1 MVQQRMPGCKEAR
14 KITVPLC
21 WRHDLSRSRLNVPNR
36 SRVLLADD
44 HTLVAEGLGSLLREE
59 FDLVGQASD
68 GRALL
73 RLAAALEPDVVVT
86 DITMPLLNG
95 VDAVR
100 ELRRVVPE
108 TRVVVVT
115 MHADPRLAAEAVRA
129 GATGYVLKHS
139 AGQEL
144 IHAVR
149 EVSCGR
155 VYITPLI
162 AHEVISVL
170 AGTVAS
176 GPDRPHLTS
185 RQLQVLQL
193 VAEGHS
199 MKRVGALLNVS
210 RRTAETHKYQLMAQ
224 LGVHSTAGLVQY
236 AYRMGLLSLDS
247 PSFPDASEPREPGER
262 VKDAHG
268 PARNGE
274 SLPRPSG
281 ALPLHRPAHP
291 RPRPAGKAADVR
303 AAKSRHE

>member
-1 MVQQRMPGCKEAR
+1 VSK
-14 KITVPLC
+14 
-21 WRHDLSRSRLNVPNR
+21 R

-59 FDLVGQASD
+59 FELVGQASD

-73 RLAAALEPDVVVT
+73 RLAGELQPDVVVT
-86 DITMPLLNG
+86 DISMPLLNG

-100 ELRRVVPE
+100 ELRQVAPD

-162 AHEVISVL
+162 AQEMISVL
-170 AGTVAS
+170 AGAPPAS
-176 GPDRPHLTS
+176 PDVPHLTS
-185 RQLQVLQL
+185 RQRQVLQL

-199 MKRVGALLNVS
+199 MKRVAAMLNVS
-210 RRTAETHKYQLMAQ
+210 RRTAETHKYQLMAH
-224 LGVHSTAGLVQY
+224 LDVHSTAGLVQY
-236 AYRMGLLSLDS
+236 AFRMGLLSLDS
-247 PSFPDASEPREPGER
+247 PLAPTPEPPHPGER
-262 VKDAHG
+262 PADAHDRAG
-268 PARNGE
+268 K
-274 SLPRPSG
+274 SLPTPP
-281 ALPLHRPAHP
+281 AAPPLHLSAHHHSHPQRQAPGVPA
-291 RPRPAGKAADVR
+291 A
-303 AAKSRHE
+303 SRHD

>member
-1 MVQQRMPGCKEAR
+1 
-14 KITVPLC
+14 VPK
-21 WRHDLSRSRLNVPNR
+21 R

-59 FDLVGQASD
+59 FELVGQASD

-73 RLAAALEPDVVVT
+73 RLAAALRPEVVVT

-100 ELRRVVPE
+100 ELRQVAPE

-162 AHEVISVL
+162 AHDVISVL
-170 AGTVAS
+170 AGTPPA
-176 GPDRPHLTS
+176 GPDLPRLTS
-185 RQLQVLQL
+185 RQRQVLQL

-199 MKRVGALLNVS
+199 MKRVAALLNVS
-210 RRTAETHKYQLMAQ
+210 RRTAETHKYQLMAH
-224 LGVHSTAGLVQY
+224 LDVHSTAGLVQH
-236 AYRMGLLSLDS
+236 AFRMGLLSLDS
-247 PSFPDASEPREPGER
+247 PALRTPAQAPPGER
-262 VKDAHG
+262 EPDAPA
-268 PARNGE
+268 PARSGE
-274 SLPRPSG
+274 VLPRPPG
-281 ALPLHRPAHP
+281 APPLPLSAHP
-291 RPRPAGKAADVR
+291 RARPAAKTPGVR
-303 AAKSRHE
+303 AAESRHE

>member
-1 MVQQRMPGCKEAR
+1 MSK
-14 KITVPLC
+14 
-21 WRHDLSRSRLNVPNR
+21 R

-59 FDLVGQASD
+59 FELVGQASD

-73 RLAAALEPDVVVT
+73 QMAVELKPDVVVT

-100 ELRRVVPE
+100 ELRQVIPE

-115 MHADPRLAAEAVRA
+115 MHADPRLAAEALRA

-149 EVSCGR
+149 EVSRGR

-170 AGTVAS
+170 AGAPAVD
-176 GPDRPHLTS
+176 PDLPHLTS
-185 RQLQVLQL
+185 RQRQVLQL

-199 MKRVGALLNVS
+199 MKGVAAMLNVS

-224 LGVHSTAGLVQY
+224 LGVHSAAGLVHY
-236 AYRMGLLSLDS
+236 AFRMGLLSLDDPPPHAPEPS
-247 PSFPDASEPREPGER
+247 PPGTGEKNVRGAGRKER
-262 VKDAHG
+262 PLLA
-268 PARNGE
+268 
-274 SLPRPSG
+274 PSG
-281 ALPLHRPAHP
+281 DPGLRFPAHP
-291 RPRPAGKAADVR
+291 RTHPEGTAPGAR
-303 AAKSRHE
+303 AAEGRRG

>member
-1 MVQQRMPGCKEAR
+1 MSK
-14 KITVPLC
+14 
-21 WRHDLSRSRLNVPNR
+21 R

-59 FDLVGQASD
+59 FELVGQASD

-73 RLAAALEPDVVVT
+73 RLASALQPEVVVT
-86 DITMPLLNG
+86 DLGMPLLNG

-100 ELRRVVPE
+100 ELRQVAPE

-162 AHEVISVL
+162 AHDVISVL
-170 AGTVAS
+170 AGTPLA
-176 GPDRPHLTS
+176 GPDIPHLTA
-185 RQLQVLQL
+185 RQRQVLQL

-199 MKRVGALLNVS
+199 MKRVAAMLNVS
-210 RRTAETHKYQLMAQ
+210 RRTAETHKYQLMSQ
-224 LGVHSTAGLVQY
+224 LDVHSTAGLVQY
-236 AYRMGLLSLDS
+236 AFRMGLLSLDS
-247 PSFPDASEPREPGER
+247 PGLLTPEPAPAGER
-262 VKDAHG
+262 ETDAQLT
-268 PARNGE
+268 ARMGE
-274 SLPRPSG
+274 PLPRPSG
-281 ALPLHRPAHP
+281 TPPHLLPAHP
-291 RPRPAGKAADVR
+291 RTRRGAKAPDVR
-303 AAKSRHE
+303 AATRHE